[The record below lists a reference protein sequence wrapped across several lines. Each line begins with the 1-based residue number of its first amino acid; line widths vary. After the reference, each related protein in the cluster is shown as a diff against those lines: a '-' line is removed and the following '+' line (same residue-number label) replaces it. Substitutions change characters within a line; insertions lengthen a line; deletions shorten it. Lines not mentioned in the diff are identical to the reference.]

1 VKDQRYLGEDSFI
14 ERVEKERKEP
24 QCWVYEVPLEAISDE
39 TSIAMGIVRDKL
51 YSTTRDRE
59 GARGRGIVGYLARR
73 VSGYGVK
80 EIADHFGRSPVTMCE
95 GMKKVGDLERRDK
108 LFAKTLSLIVENVV
122 KGRRR
127 KYRITEA

>member
-1 VKDQRYLGEDSFI
+1 
-14 ERVEKERKEP
+14 
-24 QCWVYEVPLEAISDE
+24 
-39 TSIAMGIVRDKL
+39 
-51 YSTTRDRE
+51 
-59 GARGRGIVGYLARR
+59 LARR

-95 GMKKVGDLERRDK
+95 GMKKVEDLERRNK
-108 LFAKTLSLIVENVV
+108 SFAKTLSLIVENVV